1 MSRKREAGMPS
12 TALYKMAGNGW
23 KLFRGFLLFGLGF
36 VLLYPI
42 LYTVVM
48 AFRPPEDIYDP
59 TVIWISNSLTM
70 ENLNLAMELM
80 DYGNTVKNTL
90 FVNIGSSIL
99 QVLTCS
105 TAGYAFAR
113 FHFKGKGLLF
123 GVVLFT
129 IIVPPQIISTPSYV
143 NFQFFDFFG
152 VGALVKVLSGVDIS
166 VSLIDTVWA
175 FYLPAL
181 LGAGIK
187 AGLFVFLFRQFYR
200 GLPVELEDAA
210 AIDGCG
216 FLACYVRIMVPNSVS
231 VIITSL
237 ILSAAWYWNDY
248 YTSAL
253 YINAMNTVTPSLMN
267 LETASKMVFGMDQSD
282 PYKIITLMQ
291 AGCLLTILPLILAY
305 VVLQRFLVK
314 GFANSGIVG

>member
-1 MSRKREAGMPS
+1 MFRKRESGVPS
-12 TALYKMAGNGW
+12 TALYKLAGNGW

-113 FHFKGKGLLF
+113 FQFKGKGLLF

-152 VGALVKVLSGVDIS
+152 IGALVKAVSGVDIT

-181 LGAGIK
+181 LGAGLK

-216 FLACYVRIMVPNSVS
+216 FASCYVRIMVPNSVS

-253 YINAMNTVTPSLMN
+253 YINSMNTVTPALMN
-267 LETASKMVFGMDQSD
+267 LETASKIVFGMDQSD